1 MHNAKAT
8 MRVSVSRLK
17 SIPTKET
24 IKKKKKNGIENAKRG
39 KSKKMELTRLLVF
52 FSPFHPFNS

>member
-24 IKKKKKNGIENAKRG
+24 IKKNGIENAKRG

>member
-24 IKKKKKNGIENAKRG
+24 IKKKKK
-39 KSKKMELTRLLVF
+39 MELKMQKGEKAKKW
-52 FSPFHPFNS
+52 N